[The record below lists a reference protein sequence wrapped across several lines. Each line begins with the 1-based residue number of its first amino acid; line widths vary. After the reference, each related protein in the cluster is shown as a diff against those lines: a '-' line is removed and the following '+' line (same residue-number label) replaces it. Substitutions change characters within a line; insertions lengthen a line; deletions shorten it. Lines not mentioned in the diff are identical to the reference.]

1 MRPSEEEM
9 ESKGNPIVSYI
20 VSPYYMYN
28 KSKYPQFLSGSGIFH
43 FIRSNLYLFLSLNAG
58 TNYLSILLFNIF
70 LILGYIF
77 SRSSFP
83 CLYAAALTLPYFHIE
98 DVFMTGFV
106 AEKCKFRRKNIPSF
120 YPAIIDHTQV
130 SPEDTFLHYITPEE
144 KYRIHSV
151 VMYQHFFANDP
162 NLK

>member
-1 MRPSEEEM
+1 MKKRWNQRATQLYHTLCLLIICMTKANIPSFYLVQVFF
-9 ESKGNPIVSYI
+9 IC
-20 VSPYYMYN
+20 
-28 KSKYPQFLSGSGIFH
+28 
-43 FIRSNLYLFLSLNAG
+43 IRSNLYLFLSLNAG
-58 TNYLSILLFNIF
+58 TNYLSILLFIIF

-77 SRSSFP
+77 SRRNFP

-151 VMYQHFFANDP
+151 VMYQQFFANDP